1 MLKLGFLL
9 FLTIGISLIPISF
22 SEEIPNWVKN
32 NASWWSD
39 RLISQSEFT
48 TGIEFLINEGIIYI
62 PQTEVGSSGPDKII
76 PDWVRNTAGWWS
88 DNRIPDSEFI
98 NAMKYLI
105 EIGLIEVDAS
115 SPEVIE
121 EENIE
126 INLGEMPQGD
136 ETPIVT
142 GQPLLMLLEGYNHVH
157 TDGKFVLDI
166 LIFDADEYPIRS
178 PDFSRGEEYK
188 IDGVTIDIELHNE
201 EELIHTFSGITK
213 DGFLRYE
220 ILARETNQAGTLW
233 MINNLYT
240 VNIRASLDGQTVNKN
255 YEFLG
260 QASAYAYN
268 AGSAIRASDNLTATG
283 GDDLVKLSWTAPS
296 GVKGISDYTI
306 QYSTDG
312 SIWTTFTEASVSDIR
327 AADAESDG
335 SNSFTELAGA
345 SGVDTFTIDG
355 TLYAIVTGNSDD
367 GVQIIDISD
376 PTNIVAKD
384 AETDES
390 NSFTELEGVREVK
403 TFKVP
408 GDTNTY
414 AIAVSPT
421 DDGVQILNITD
432 PAAITATDA
441 ETDGSN
447 SFTELK
453 GAIAVDVYSISGKTY
468 AIVAAQSDDGV
479 QIIDISDPTDIVA
492 KDAQDDGDAGG
503 FDRLD
508 GPRDVK
514 VFTVSGDSNTYAIVT
529 SFAEHAVQILNITDP
544 AAITATDSEVDGSN
558 SFTEL
563 EDAFGVDTFAI
574 DSSTY
579 AIVTG
584 FEDDGVQIIDIS
596 DPTDIVAKDAQD
608 DGDAGGFDEL
618 NGAQGVDVFI
628 IGSNTYAAVASKVDK
643 GIQILDI
650 TDPTAITATDAQDD
664 GDSGGFDE
672 LNGAREVKTFE
683 INSQVYAIITADT
696 DSGIQVISL
705 DGVGSAT
712 SVVVDG
718 LDNETL
724 YYFRIAAENYS
735 GLGKYSSIVSATTT

>member
-1 MLKLGFLL
+1 MDMHKIPFLIIL
-9 FLTIGISLIPISF
+9 LIGISLIPFSF
-22 SEEIPNWVKN
+22 SEGIPEWVKN
-32 NASWWSD
+32 NASWWSE
-39 RLISQSEFT
+39 RQISQTEFT
-48 TGIEFLINEGIIYI
+48 NGLEFLINEGIIYI
-62 PQTEVGSSGPDKII
+62 PQTEPGPSGPDKII
-76 PDWVRNTAGWWS
+76 PDWVRNTAGWWA
-88 DNRIPDSEFI
+88 DDKIPDSEFV

-115 SPEVIE
+115 SPEIIKEETVEEIIE
-121 EENIE
+121 TN
-126 INLGEMPQGD
+126 P
-136 ETPIVT
+136 VT
-142 GQPLLMLLEGYNHVH
+142 GKPLLMLLEGYNHVS
-157 TDGKFVLDI
+157 TDGKYVLDV
-166 LIFDADEYPIRS
+166 LIFDADKYPNAS
-178 PDFSRGEEYK
+178 PNFNRNAAYT
-188 IDGVTIDIELHNE
+188 IDGVRIDVTLYNE
-201 EELIHTFSGITK
+201 EGQIHTYDGLTK
-213 DGFLRYE
+213 NGFFRYDV
-220 ILARETNQAGTLW
+220 LARETNQDGTLW

-240 VNIRASLDGQTVNKN
+240 VNIKASLDGQTVEKQI
-255 YEFLG
+255 EFLG

-268 AGSAIRASDNLTATG
+268 SGSAIRSPSGLTATAG
-283 GDDLVKLSWTAPS
+283 NDLVKLSWTAPS

-306 QYSTDG
+306 QYSTDQNT
-312 SIWTTFTEASVSDIR
+312 WTTFTEASVSDIR
-327 AADAESDG
+327 AADAETDG

-355 TLYAIVTGNSDD
+355 TSYAIVTGNSDN

-384 AETDES
+384 AQDDGDAGG
-390 NSFTELEGVREVK
+390 FDELEGVREVK

-408 GDTNTY
+408 DDTNTY

-432 PAAITATDA
+432 PTAITATDD
-441 ETDGSN
+441 ETDGEN

-453 GAIAVDVYSISGKTY
+453 GAIAVDIFTIGGGTY

-479 QIIDISDPTDIVA
+479 QIIDISDPTNIVA
-492 KDAQDDGDAGG
+492 KDAQDDGDSGG

-529 SFAEHAVQILNITDP
+529 SLAEHAVQILNITDP
-544 AAITATDSEVDGSN
+544 TAITATDSEVDGAN

-563 EDAFGVDTFAI
+563 EDAFGVDVFTI

-584 FEDDGVQIIDIS
+584 FLDDGVQIIDIS
-596 DPTDIVAKDAQD
+596 DPTDIVAKDAET
-608 DGDAGGFDEL
+608 DGANSFTEL
-618 NGAQGVDVFI
+618 DGAQGVDVFT
-628 IGSNTYAAVASKVDK
+628 IGSNTYAAVVSKVDD
-643 GIQILDI
+643 GVQILNI

-672 LNGAREVKTFE
+672 LNGAREVKAFE

-696 DSGIQVISL
+696 DSGIQMISL
-705 DGVGSAT
+705 DGDGSTT

-724 YYFRIAAENYS
+724 YYFRVAGENYS
-735 GLGKYSSIVSATTT
+735 GLGKYSSVVSATTT